1 MNNLVEH
8 IVDKEYDKANEIF
21 ESKIDNIL
29 VQKLNEAKKMVAAK
43 MCEQIPAFMGAAA
56 GNSVKLRRDVLEE
69 DDIEEA
75 LDPSEKTELSVEK
88 GTPKPKPGSTHYKNV
103 QEKNLNEVQGTYRA
117 GYKYDPVVKS
127 TNDRG
132 SSWSQTATKGID
144 NKPDFAG
151 KQKEIRSLDNT
162 LSTDGKTSSSMH
174 DVVSSKVL
182 RPDRN
187 DGRGGDYDVSTSRT
201 VTQRS
206 VQEEDDIEEGVIQV
220 PLRGGGK
227 TNVPVQGSVVNQS
240 VSGATINKT
249 GTSPVSSAE
258 REPVGSGD
266 RISVNKAV
274 SLTQK
279 PDPIG
284 QRQAALHAGNAKAAV
299 KGGYSP
305 RYMPS
310 DPDFTQ
316 RAAAARAKSANMSGG
331 AVGNPNLRE
340 EEQLD
345 EARIGIVKARIRG
358 GKIERRKKVSGVEG
372 YKLQDGKLKRMS
384 PAERRRRKLG
394 QKRGKLKRKAKLRQA
409 LMKRKRSLRKRAS
422 IGL

>member
-8 IVDKEYDKANEIF
+8 IVDKEYEKANEIF

-56 GNSVKLRRDVLEE
+56 GNAVKLRRGVLEE

-103 QEKNLNEVQGTYRA
+103 QE
-117 GYKYDPVVKS
+117 
-127 TNDRG
+127 
-132 SSWSQTATKGID
+132 
-144 NKPDFAG
+144 
-151 KQKEIRSLDNT
+151 
-162 LSTDGKTSSSMH
+162 
-174 DVVSSKVL
+174 
-182 RPDRN
+182 
-187 DGRGGDYDVSTSRT
+187 
-201 VTQRS
+201 
-206 VQEEDDIEEGVIQV
+206 ED
-220 PLRGGGK
+220 
-227 TNVPVQGSVVNQS
+227 
-240 VSGATINKT
+240 
-249 GTSPVSSAE
+249 
-258 REPVGSGD
+258 
-266 RISVNKAV
+266 
-274 SLTQK
+274 
-279 PDPIG
+279 
-284 QRQAALHAGNAKAAV
+284 
-299 KGGYSP
+299 
-305 RYMPS
+305 
-310 DPDFTQ
+310 
-316 RAAAARAKSANMSGG
+316 
-331 AVGNPNLRE
+331 
-340 EEQLD
+340 QLD